1 MKTQTIKSDTLG
13 GLQPLV
19 IVTRHPTEVSGIKT
33 FISLAVYEGIH
44 KVKEWPGNSELNSD
58 VNGARYNIA
67 S

>member
-1 MKTQTIKSDTLG
+1 MKTQTIKSDKLG

-33 FISLAVYEGIH
+33 FISLAVHEGI
-44 KVKEWPGNSELNSD
+44 KRSKNELNSD
-58 VNGARYNIA
+58 VHGARYSIA